1 MRSYIDSLEKENKIL
16 IIFIIFYII
25 LALIFNIS
33 YWLERKENIKLDKEN
48 TRLEQQVKDYT
59 WQLEQVE
66 YIIKCRGDK

>member
-1 MRSYIDSLEKENKIL
+1 MRSYIDSLEKENKVL

-25 LALIFNIS
+25 LAAIFNIS
-33 YWLERKENIKLDKEN
+33 YWITKNENIKLDKEN
-48 TRLEQQVKDYT
+48 TRLKQQVKDYT

>member
-16 IIFIIFYII
+16 IIFVIFYII